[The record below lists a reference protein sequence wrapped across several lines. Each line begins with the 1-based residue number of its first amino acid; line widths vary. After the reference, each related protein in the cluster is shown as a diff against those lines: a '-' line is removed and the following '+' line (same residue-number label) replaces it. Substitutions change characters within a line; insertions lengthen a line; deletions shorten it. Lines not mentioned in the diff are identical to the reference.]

1 VSPVLEGAVKTTTEL
16 SNDTKSLLDQANQAP
31 VIIKRERQ
39 QEPIVLMNRRVAHGA
54 LAAREFVNEL
64 SAIMEYALARGAGDV
79 NPPYPIELEWLRVFS
94 PQDVRG
100 FATEFA
106 QAVRR
111 VTRDGRPIAEVE
123 TVVEQWRKSAL
134 VISDEALSARLK
146 REMILVRDELAA
158 H

>member
-1 VSPVLEGAVKTTTEL
+1 VSLVLEGAVKTTTEL

-54 LAAREFVNEL
+54 LAAREFVNQL
-64 SAIMEYALARGAGDV
+64 SAIMEYALARGAGEA
-79 NPPYPIELEWLRVFS
+79 NPPYPIEFEWLRVFS
-94 PQDVRG
+94 AQDVRS

-106 QAVRR
+106 EAVRR
-111 VTRDGRPIAEVE
+111 VTRDERPIAEVE

-146 REMILVRDELAA
+146 REMTLVRDELTAR
-158 H
+158 